1 MKPLEKLD
9 QVTTVDGKELA
20 LYRRSE
26 DFYIKIDGSDLMTSR
41 AHGSEEEMARLAWR
55 GLGRVPPEPQVLV
68 GGLGMGYTLRAT
80 LDQLPDGAKVVVAE
94 VFPQVVRWNRELLGH
109 LARHPLS
116 DPRVLVEKADVNDLL
131 RIDAYDMILFDVD
144 SGPNALTLAANHR
157 LYDDAG
163 LARLRQALKAGGV
176 LSIWSVSPDSGFTK
190 RMRRAGFEATRQ
202 TVWARSCAK
211 GGRHA
216 IFLGR
221 KKNQERTRK
230 SPKRR

>member
-9 QVTTVDGKELA
+9 RVTTVDGKELA
-20 LYRRSE
+20 LYRRSQ
-26 DFYIKIDGSDLMTSR
+26 DFYIKVDGSDLMTSR

-55 GLGRVPPEPQVLV
+55 GLGRTPPEPQVLI
-68 GGLGMGYTLRAT
+68 GGLGMGFTLRAT

-116 DPRVLVEKADVNDLL
+116 DPRVLVEETDVADLL
-131 RIDAYDMILFDVD
+131 HIGTYDMILLDVD
-144 SGPNALTLAANHR
+144 NGPDSLTLESNQH
-157 LYDDAG
+157 LYDDAE

-176 LSIWSVSPDSGFTK
+176 LAIWSVSPDKGLTK
-190 RMRRAGFEATRQ
+190 RMRRAGFETTCQ
-202 TVWARSCAK
+202 TVRARSGAK
-211 GGRHA
+211 GSHHT

-221 KKNQERTRK
+221 EGHGQ
-230 SPKRR
+230 SDSYP